1 MFPFI
6 NPAPVLFAV
15 TTLFGV
21 VVHEMHI
28 DRAATVAVAL
38 PAIMAT
44 VGVDK
49 VISSNYHTQVERA
62 SIPRSTVSFRSALP
76 NIQPPRDDDRKYI
89 QNKKLI
95 YSGGDQNHIWPSV

>member
-1 MFPFI
+1 MSSII
-6 NPAPVLFAV
+6 NPAPVLLAA

-21 VVHEMHI
+21 LVHEMHI
-28 DRAATVAVAL
+28 DRATTVAIAL

-49 VISSNYHTQVERA
+49 MISSNYHTHVERA
-62 SIPRSTVSFRSALP
+62 SVPRTITSFRSSLP
-76 NIQPPRDDDRKYI
+76 NVQPPREDDRKYV